1 MLLAKDI
8 KTAKELQE
16 YFAKPKKVV
25 VCFIDLARF
34 FEIKSVCRPLNCIE
48 KRSISSGECF
58 TRVYFSSIRSCAKLM
73 DLFYGCRQRTSG
85 LASLK

>member
-8 KTAKELQE
+8 KTANELQE

-34 FEIKSVCRPLNCIE
+34 FETKSVFRPLNCIE
-48 KRSISSGECF
+48 KRSIPSGNVLP
-58 TRVYFSSIRSCAKLM
+58 VYISLP
-73 DLFYGCRQRTSG
+73 SG
-85 LASLK
+85 AVPN